1 MKVSLNEMEQLVVK
15 TIARERYNS
24 ARSYGVVDRK
34 VSDRSNESVDIEGV
48 GGEFAFSKVQ
58 NTYPDLNDKPG
69 INDGE
74 FGGWTYDVKTTPYK
88 TGRIIVKID
97 AVLGNSD
104 MYVLVTGKLPHY
116 TVAGW
121 CWAAD
126 ILEDDMIGNLG
137 RGECYIMPQD
147 HEKFNQLR
155 CLPNGGKL

>member
-48 GGEFAFSKVQ
+48 GGEFAFSKAQ
-58 NTYPDLNDKPG
+58 NTYPDLNDKP
-69 INDGE
+69 
-74 FGGWTYDVKTTPYK
+74 PYK

-147 HEKFNQLR
+147 HDKFNQLR